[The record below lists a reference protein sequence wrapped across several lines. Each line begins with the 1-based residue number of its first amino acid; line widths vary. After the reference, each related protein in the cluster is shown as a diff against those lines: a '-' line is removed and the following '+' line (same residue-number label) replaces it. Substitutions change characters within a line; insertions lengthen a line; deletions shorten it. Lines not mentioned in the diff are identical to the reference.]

1 MKIEHSMLIW
11 FHISDVFSTF
21 FFSVF
26 KQHKS
31 RIQVDCKWR
40 AIMPLYFLCFSVAL
54 PSYSLPPLFFQSPV
68 INDRAEIKPSKASHW
83 ANTGKQLWAEH
94 RLKLNGTF
102 YESSVNHATR
112 LKTCKNTSL
121 GLNAT
126 WGTIKGTY
134 TDGTLFLG
142 KVLAVV
148 DGKALLMVSNQSAR
162 SEVFFFFLILW
173 LSMLLKREPGPSI
186 TWVRFC
192 CCHGEWAVISWAAFV
207 REREMGTWG
216 QGVTVPWSHQ
226 TAGKPGPR
234 ATADPH
240 TAHKE
245 RHTHTHTRFLS
256 FTTHTAREEHGFL
269 LTYFSLADPH
279 QLQLSVLVPTH
290 FTLFCC
296 CASVC
301 LGSWGTGGL

>member
-162 SEVFFFFLILW
+162 SEVFFFFFNSLTQHVV
-173 LSMLLKREPGPSI
+173 KK
-186 TWVRFC
+186 
-192 CCHGEWAVISWAAFV
+192 
-207 REREMGTWG
+207 GTWSLHN
-216 QGVTVPWSHQ
+216 VS
-226 TAGKPGPR
+226 A
-234 ATADPH
+234 
-240 TAHKE
+240 
-245 RHTHTHTRFLS
+245 
-256 FTTHTAREEHGFL
+256 FL
-269 LTYFSLADPH
+269 L
-279 QLQLSVLVPTH
+279 LSRWMGRYIMSCVCERKRNGDMRTGCH
-290 FTLFCC
+290 
-296 CASVC
+296 CAVKPPDC
-301 LGSWGTGGL
+301 G